1 MNEPL
6 VPQPSPAN
14 VPAPASSS
22 RPHAPIFDGAV
33 STPKEFR
40 NRIAEAITAWLLRSP
55 SVATHTNFSLDLR
68 QFLAFT
74 NIPADAPEGLTRILP
89 HHVAAW
95 RDALRERGLAN
106 ASIRRKMTALRS
118 LYAYLQRYGYCG
130 GNPAHGDFVDAPT
143 VPRDGKTV
151 ALDPKDCRRLLDAPN
166 AETPV
171 GLRDRALFAL
181 LAFTGCRVGELVRL
195 RVKDYKQSGSHR
207 VVEIQ
212 GKGGKERRVP
222 LHPEAIEALDLW
234 LARDWRSSAD
244 QSRSENSSFRND
256 PNAPLFRPT
265 LTARGLGFDGF
276 RSQPMTRRAVQ
287 YLLDRYARAIDLDP
301 AVSVHSFRV
310 TALTTARERGCDI
323 IDLQDFAGHSDPRTT
338 LAYIRHRDRLNR
350 SPAYVLGY

>member
-1 MNEPL
+1 
-6 VPQPSPAN
+6 
-14 VPAPASSS
+14 
-22 RPHAPIFDGAV
+22 
-33 STPKEFR
+33 
-40 NRIAEAITAWLLRSP
+40 
-55 SVATHTNFSLDLR
+55 
-68 QFLAFT
+68 
-74 NIPADAPEGLTRILP
+74 
-89 HHVAAW
+89 
-95 RDALRERGLAN
+95 
-106 ASIRRKMTALRS
+106 
-118 LYAYLQRYGYCG
+118 
-130 GNPAHGDFVDAPT
+130 
-143 VPRDGKTV
+143 
-151 ALDPKDCRRLLDAPN
+151 
-166 AETPV
+166 
-171 GLRDRALFAL
+171 LFAL
-181 LAFTGCRVGELVRL
+181 LAYTGCRVGELVRL

-222 LHPEAIEALDLW
+222 LHPETIEALDDW
-234 LARDWRSSAD
+234 L
-244 QSRSENSSFRND
+244 ENTGFRND

-287 YLLDRYARAIDLDP
+287 YLLDRYAQAIGLDP